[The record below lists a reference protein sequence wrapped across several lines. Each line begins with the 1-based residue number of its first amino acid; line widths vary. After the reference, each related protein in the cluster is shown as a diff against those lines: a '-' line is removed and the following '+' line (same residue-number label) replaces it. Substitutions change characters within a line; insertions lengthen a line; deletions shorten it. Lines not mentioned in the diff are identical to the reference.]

1 MKAVKILGLQK
12 LTLLDYPGKT
22 ACTVFTGGCN
32 FRCPY
37 CHNASVVF
45 EIEHAVSHDELFAFL
60 KKRRNILDGVCITG
74 GEPLINDDIEFLIK
88 EIRDLGYLIKLDTN
102 GYFPEKLEYL
112 IGRQYIDYAAM
123 DIKNSLP
130 RYAQTVGVTL
140 DTDKIKESAKILM
153 SGNTEYEFRTT
164 AVRELH
170 DENSFEEIGQW
181 LNGAKRYFLQGFVD
195 SGNLIGSGMS
205 GFTEAE
211 MSNFKEIVSKYI
223 TDTELRGI

>member
-88 EIRDLGYLIKLDTN
+88 EIRDWGYLIKLDTN

-181 LNGAKRYFLQGFVD
+181 LNGAKRYFLQSFVD

>member
-181 LNGAKRYFLQGFVD
+181 LNGAKRYYLQSFVD

>member
-45 EIEHAVSHDELFAFL
+45 ESEHAVSHDELFAFL

-181 LNGAKRYFLQGFVD
+181 LNGAKRYYLQSFVD

-205 GFTEAE
+205 GFTESE
-211 MSNFKEIVSKYI
+211 MSKFKEIVSKYI

>member
-181 LNGAKRYFLQGFVD
+181 LNGAKRYFLQSFVD